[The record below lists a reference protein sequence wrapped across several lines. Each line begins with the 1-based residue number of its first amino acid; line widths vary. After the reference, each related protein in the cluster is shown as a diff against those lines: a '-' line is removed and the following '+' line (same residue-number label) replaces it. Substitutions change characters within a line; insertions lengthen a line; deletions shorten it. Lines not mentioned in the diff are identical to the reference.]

1 MKMKL
6 PLTDCDHNDYND
18 NVIYVVTMNKRNFH
32 AVRVG
37 VREAKVNLSKLLK
50 AVQKNGVE
58 IVITDRGKPVGKLG
72 PVSPET
78 LSLEERVQELER
90 QRWIEPQVSETY
102 SLSHLPLPIP
112 SGLAQKYLE
121 EDRDSRAE

>member
-1 MKMKL
+1 
-6 PLTDCDHNDYND
+6 
-18 NVIYVVTMNKRNFH
+18 VVTMNKKNFH

-37 VREAKVNLSKLLK
+37 VREAKINLSKLLK
-50 AVQKNGVE
+50 AVQQNDVE

-72 PVSPET
+72 PVSPEI
-78 LSLEERVQELER
+78 LSLEERVEELER
-90 QRWIEPQVSETY
+90 QGWIGPQVSEKHP
-102 SLSHLPLPIP
+102 LSHLPLPIR

>member
-18 NVIYVVTMNKRNFH
+18 NVIYVVTMNKKNFH

-37 VREAKVNLSKLLK
+37 VREAKINLSKLLK

-78 LSLEERVQELER
+78 LSVEERVEELER
-90 QRWIEPQVSETY
+90 QGWIGPQVSGKHP
-102 SLSHLPLPIP
+102 LSHLPLPIR

>member
-1 MKMKL
+1 MKS
-6 PLTDCDHNDYND
+6 PLTECNHNDYND
-18 NVIYVVTMNKRNFH
+18 DVIYVVTMNKKNFH

-37 VREAKVNLSKLLK
+37 VRDAKINLSKLLK
-50 AVQKNGVE
+50 SVQKTGVE
-58 IVITDRGKPVGKLG
+58 IVITDRGKPAGKLG

-78 LSLEERVQELER
+78 LSVEERVEELER
-90 QRWIEPQVSETY
+90 QGWIEAQASEKY
-102 SLSHLPLPIP
+102 SLSHLPFPIR